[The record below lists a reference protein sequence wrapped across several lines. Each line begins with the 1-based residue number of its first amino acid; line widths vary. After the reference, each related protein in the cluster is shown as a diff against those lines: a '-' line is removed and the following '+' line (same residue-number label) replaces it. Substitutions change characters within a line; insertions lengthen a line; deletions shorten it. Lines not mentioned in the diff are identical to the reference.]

1 MNLTKDQVCVLIE
14 NEEQLNE
21 ARRILE
27 QSGEEIAVDD
37 TFSLTTKTFNYL
49 QLYCDIEWCLL
60 FKHDFLT
67 QITLVELEEILKE
80 NK

>member
-14 NEEQLNE
+14 NEDQLNE

-27 QSGEEIAVDD
+27 QSGEDIAIDD
-37 TFSLTTKTFNYL
+37 TFSLTAKAFNYL

-60 FKHDFLT
+60 RKLDFLT
-67 QITLVELEEILKE
+67 QITLAELEEILKE